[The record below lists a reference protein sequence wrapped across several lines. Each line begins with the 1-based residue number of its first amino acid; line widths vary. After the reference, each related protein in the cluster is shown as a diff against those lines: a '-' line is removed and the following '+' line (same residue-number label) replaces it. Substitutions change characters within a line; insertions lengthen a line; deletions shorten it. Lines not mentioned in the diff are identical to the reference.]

1 MTADDLVTREL
12 MFNRFQRLIAE
23 VIRGETR
30 RTVFQSW
37 EVDLLIDIEA
47 CKLNPKRRVG
57 TLGQYLRAVERQL
70 DREPGPPMKL
80 SEFLEQRRA
89 ASGRSAARR
98 PPEDR
103 DRRASITPGI
113 CGDG

>member
-1 MTADDLVTREL
+1 MTADDLVSQEL

-47 CKLNPKRRVG
+47 CSLDSKRRVG
-57 TLGQYLRAVERQL
+57 TLRQYLRAVERQM
-70 DREPGPPMKL
+70 EKGSGPPMKL
-80 SEFLEQRRA
+80 SEFL
-89 ASGRSAARR
+89 
-98 PPEDR
+98 
-103 DRRASITPGI
+103 DRRARKDPPAEGK
-113 CGDG
+113 

>member
-1 MTADDLVTREL
+1 MTAEDLVAREL

-47 CKLNPKRRVG
+47 CRLDPKRRVG
-57 TLGQYLRAVERQL
+57 ILRQYIRAVERQL
-70 DREPGPPMKL
+70 DNGPGPPTKF
-80 SEFLEQRRA
+80 SEFLALRRKPA
-89 ASGRSAARR
+89 G
-98 PPEDR
+98 EDK
-103 DRRASITPGI
+103 PG
-113 CGDG
+113 

>member
-1 MTADDLVTREL
+1 MTADDLVSREL

-47 CKLNPKRRVG
+47 CRLNSKRRVG
-57 TLGQYLRAVERQL
+57 TLRQYLRAVERQL
-70 DREPGPPMKL
+70 DQGPGPPMKL
-80 SEFLEQRRA
+80 SEFLKRRA
-89 ASGRSAARR
+89 QRS
-98 PPEDR
+98 PPEEP
-103 DRRASITPGI
+103 TEG
-113 CGDG
+113 